1 MAAGFV
7 AQDARL
13 FTHQAV
19 DHTQS
24 LGTIRMD
31 AVVIGSGSWGTALA
45 CVLCQAGHRVK
56 LWGRDAAALADMA
69 ARRENARY
77 LPGLRLPDSLGFEA
91 DLGAAIAALPVDQP
105 SIVVSVVPS
114 HTTRAV
120 IGEIA
125 GALPPQALV
134 VTASKGIEN
143 ESLSTM
149 IDVLK
154 ATLPAPLHGRIAV
167 LSGPSFARE
176 TAEGQPTAVV
186 VAAETRAVAEAVQ
199 AAFQVGTFRVYT
211 SDDVIGVEI
220 GGAVKNVI
228 ALACG
233 MAEGLGF
240 GHNTR
245 AALVTRGLAEISRL
259 ATRMGAHPLTLAG
272 LAGMG
277 DLVLTCNG
285 SQSRNRTCG
294 LLLGQGKT
302 LQQALAEMRQVAEG
316 VKTTRSVHDLSR
328 RVGVEMPISEAI
340 YRVLYED
347 RPVRQ
352 IMSDLL
358 GRPPRHEL
366 G

>member
-1 MAAGFV
+1 
-7 AQDARL
+7 
-13 FTHQAV
+13 
-19 DHTQS
+19 
-24 LGTIRMD
+24 MD
-31 AVVIGSGSWGTALA
+31 AIVIGAGSWGTALA
-45 CVLCQAGHRVK
+45 CVLSQGGHRVT
-56 LWGRDAAALADMA
+56 LWGRDGAQLTEMA
-69 ARRENARY
+69 QHQENTRY
-77 LPGLRLPDSLGFEA
+77 LPGLKLPSNLKFQA
-91 DLGAAIAALPVDQP
+91 DLPTGIAALPADMP
-105 SIVVSVVPS
+105 SLIVSVVPS
-114 HTTRAV
+114 HTTRDVLAT
-120 IGEIA
+120 IRDLLPEP
-125 GALPPQALV
+125 ALI

-143 ESLSTM
+143 ESLSPM
-149 IDVLK
+149 IEVMK
-154 ATLPAPLHGRIAV
+154 QTLPGTMHSRLAV

-186 VAAETRAVAEAVQ
+186 AAAEQRSTAEQVQ
-199 AAFQVGTFRVYT
+199 AAFQTGAFRVYT
-211 SDDVIGVEI
+211 SDDVIGVEV

-245 AALVTRGLAEISRL
+245 AALITRGLAEISRL
-259 ATRMGAHPLTLAG
+259 AVRLGANPLTLAG

-285 SQSRNRTCG
+285 PQSRNRTCG

-302 LQQALAEMRQVAEG
+302 LAQALSEMRQVAEG
-316 VKTTRSVHDLSR
+316 VKTTRSVHDLAA
-328 RVGVEMPISEAI
+328 RVGVEMPISQAI
-340 YRVLYED
+340 YRVLYQD

-358 GRPPRHEL
+358 GRPPRPEL

>member
-1 MAAGFV
+1 
-7 AQDARL
+7 
-13 FTHQAV
+13 
-19 DHTQS
+19 
-24 LGTIRMD
+24 MD
-31 AVVIGSGSWGTALA
+31 AVVIGAGSWGTALA
-45 CVLCQAGHRVK
+45 CVLCQNQHRVT
-56 LWGRDAAALADMA
+56 LWGRDGDQLADMQS
-69 ARRENARY
+69 ARQNRRY
-77 LPGLRLPDSLGFEA
+77 LPGLTLPAALRCTSDLEA
-91 DLGAAIAALPVDQP
+91 ALAALPKDAP
-105 SIVVSVVPS
+105 SLIVSVVPS
-114 HTTRAV
+114 HTTRQQ
-120 IGEIA
+120 IA
-125 GALPPQALV
+125 QIASLLPPLALT

-143 ESLSTM
+143 ETLCTM

-154 ATLPAPLHGRIAV
+154 SALPEGLNKRVAV

-186 VAAETRAVAEAVQ
+186 VASPERTIAAEVQ
-199 AAFQVGTFRVYT
+199 QAFQVNTFRVYT
-211 SDDVIGVEI
+211 SDDVVGVEI

-245 AALVTRGLAEISRL
+245 AALITRGLAEISRL
-259 ATRMGAHPLTLAG
+259 GVRMGANPLTLAG

-285 SQSRNRTCG
+285 PQSRNRTAG

-302 LQQALAEMRQVAEG
+302 LAQVLTEMKQVAEG
-316 VKTTRSVHDLSR
+316 IKTTRSVHDLAR
-328 RVGVEMPISEAI
+328 RVEVEMPISEAI

-358 GRPPRHEL
+358 GRPPRPEL

>member
-1 MAAGFV
+1 
-7 AQDARL
+7 
-13 FTHQAV
+13 
-19 DHTQS
+19 
-24 LGTIRMD
+24 MD
-31 AVVIGSGSWGTALA
+31 VVVIGAGSWGTALA
-45 CVLCQAGHRVK
+45 CVLTQNQHRVT
-56 LWGRDAAALADMA
+56 LWGRDAEQLADMA
-69 ARRENARY
+69 RTGENRRY
-77 LPGLRLPDSLGFEA
+77 LPGLKLPPGLAFAA
-91 DLGAAIAALPVDQP
+91 DLHAALRALPQGEP
-105 SIVVSVVPS
+105 SLVVSVVPS
-114 HTTRAV
+114 HTMREVMLSVADV
-120 IGEIA
+120 
-125 GALPPQALV
+125 LPAQALV

-143 ESLSTM
+143 QTLCTM
-149 IDVLK
+149 MDVLHQ
-154 ATLPAPLHGRIAV
+154 TLPSHLRERAAV

-186 VAAETRAVAEAVQ
+186 VAAPTRPVAEQVQ
-199 AAFQVGTFRVYT
+199 QAFQVATFRVYT

-240 GHNTR
+240 GFNTR
-245 AALVTRGLAEISRL
+245 AALITRGLAEISRL
-259 ATRMGAHPLTLAG
+259 GSRMGGNPLTLAG

-285 SQSRNRTCG
+285 PQSRNRTAG

-302 LQQALAEMRQVAEG
+302 LEQALGEMKQVAEG
-316 VKTTRSVHDLSR
+316 IKTARSVHDLAR
-328 RVGVEMPISEAI
+328 RIGVEMPISEAI
-340 YRVLYED
+340 FRVLYED

-358 GRPPRHEL
+358 GRPPKHEL

>member
-1 MAAGFV
+1 MEA
-7 AQDARL
+7 
-13 FTHQAV
+13 
-19 DHTQS
+19 
-24 LGTIRMD
+24 I
-31 AVVIGSGSWGTALA
+31 VIGAGSWGTALA
-45 CVLCQAGHRVK
+45 CVLCQGGHAVTV
-56 LWGRDAAALADMA
+56 WGRDAGQLADMEQ
-69 ARRENARY
+69 RRENARY
-77 LPGLRLPDSLGFEA
+77 LPGLRLPDSMRFCA
-91 DLGAAIAALPVDQP
+91 DLGQAVAALPTDRA
-105 SIVVSVVPS
+105 SLVVSVVPS
-114 HTTRAV
+114 HTTRDV
-120 IGEIA
+120 LSSIA
-125 GALPPQALV
+125 ATLPAQALV

-143 ESLSTM
+143 ESLSPM
-149 IDVLK
+149 IEVMK
-154 ATLPAPLHGRIAV
+154 QALPASLHPRLAV

-186 VAAETRAVAEAVQ
+186 SAAEQRSTAEQVQ
-199 AAFQVGTFRVYT
+199 QAFQTGAFRVYT
-211 SDDVIGVEI
+211 SDDVIGVEV

-228 ALACG
+228 AMACG

-245 AALVTRGLAEISRL
+245 AALITRGLAEISRL
-259 ATRMGAHPLTLAG
+259 AVRLGANPLTLAG

-285 SQSRNRTCG
+285 PQSRNRTCG

-302 LQQALAEMRQVAEG
+302 LAQALAEMRQVAEG
-316 VKTTRSVHDLSR
+316 VKTTRSVHDLAAR
-328 RVGVEMPISEAI
+328 IGVEMPISQAI

>member
-1 MAAGFV
+1 
-7 AQDARL
+7 
-13 FTHQAV
+13 
-19 DHTQS
+19 
-24 LGTIRMD
+24 MD
-31 AVVIGSGSWGTALA
+31 AVVIGAGSWGTALA
-45 CVLCQAGHRVK
+45 CVLCQNQHRVT
-56 LWGRDAAALADMA
+56 LWGRDAEQLTELAAT
-69 ARRENARY
+69 RQNRRY
-77 LPGLRLPDSLGFEA
+77 LPGLTLPAELRFASDLPATLLTLPAGEPSL
-91 DLGAAIAALPVDQP
+91 I
-105 SIVVSVVPS
+105 VSVVPS
-114 HTTRAV
+114 HTTRETLAPL
-120 IGEIA
+120 A
-125 GALPPQALV
+125 DKLPREALV

-143 ESLSTM
+143 QTLCSML
-149 IDVLK
+149 DVLRQ
-154 ATLPAPLHGRIAV
+154 ALPAHAERVSV

-186 VAAETRAVAEAVQ
+186 VAAKQRPIAEKVQ
-199 AAFQVGTFRVYT
+199 QAFQVSTFRVYT
-211 SDDVIGVEI
+211 SDDEIGVEI

-245 AALVTRGLAEISRL
+245 AALITRGLAEISRL
-259 ATRMGAHPLTLAG
+259 GARMGANPLTLAG

-285 SQSRNRTCG
+285 PQSRNRTAG

-302 LQQALAEMRQVAEG
+302 LSEVLGEMKQVAEG
-316 VKTTRSVHDLSR
+316 IKTTRAVHDLR
-328 RVGVEMPISEAI
+328 QRIGVEMPISEAI

-358 GRPPRHEL
+358 GRPPRPEL

>member
-1 MAAGFV
+1 
-7 AQDARL
+7 
-13 FTHQAV
+13 
-19 DHTQS
+19 
-24 LGTIRMD
+24 MD
-31 AVVIGSGSWGTALA
+31 AIVLGAGSWGTALA
-45 CVLCQAGHRVK
+45 CVLCQGGHAVT
-56 LWGRDAAALADMA
+56 LWGRDAAQLADIEQ
-69 ARRENARY
+69 RRENSRY
-77 LPGLRLPDSLGFEA
+77 LPGLKLPDSLRVQP
-91 DLGAAIAALPVDQP
+91 DLGQAIAGLPADQP
-105 SIVVSVVPS
+105 GLVVSVVPS
-114 HTTRAV
+114 HTTRDV
-120 IGEIA
+120 LGSIA
-125 GALPPQALV
+125 DKLPPQSVV

-143 ESLSTM
+143 ESLSPM
-149 IDVLK
+149 IEVMK
-154 ATLPAPLHGRIAV
+154 QVVPAALHSQLAV

-186 VAAETRAVAEAVQ
+186 SAAAQRSTAERVQ
-199 AAFQVGTFRVYT
+199 QAFQTGAFRVYT

-245 AALVTRGLAEISRL
+245 AALITRGLAEISRL
-259 ATRMGAHPLTLAG
+259 AVRMGANPLTLAG

-285 SQSRNRTCG
+285 PQSRNRTCG

-302 LQQALAEMRQVAEG
+302 LAQALAEMRQVAEG
-316 VKTTRSVHDLSR
+316 VKTTRSVHDLAQR
-328 RVGVEMPISEAI
+328 MGVEMPISQAI